1 MKAHALASLVIAASV
16 FAAARFDPEPATRTA
31 IAAAAV
37 PVGAVANR
45 APLQPGAFL
54 LLPLGAVKPKGWL
67 RGQLEIQAKG
77 LGGHLDEFWPDVG
90 ADSAWLGGQGEGW
103 ERGPYFLDGL
113 VPLAYQLDDPRLI
126 AKVKPWV
133 EWTLTHQRPDGAI
146 GPPNNTD
153 WWPNMIMLKVLTQY
167 QEATGDP
174 RVVPFMTRYFDHH
187 AARMDESPLKEW
199 AIYRWHDELL
209 SVLWLYNRTGDAR
222 LLDLARRLAK
232 QGFDWK
238 QQFAAFRYPGKV
250 SKADAK
256 LNTHVVNNAMALKMS
271 GLWWLVSGDPDD
283 RRAVDHQLAT
293 MDRHHLLPNGV
304 HSGDEH
310 YAGTSPSQG
319 TELCAVV
326 EGMFSVEHLL
336 AVLGDPAL
344 GDRLEK
350 MTYNALPGTFD
361 GDMWA
366 HQYDQQPNQ
375 VLCSL
380 RPRSWTSNG
389 PESNLFGLEP
399 NFGCCTANFHQGWPK
414 FVSSLWMATADGGL
428 VAAAY
433 GPSEVKTTVRG
444 DVAVTVTED
453 TEYPFRDR
461 VALVVRPSRA
471 AAFPLLL
478 RVPGW
483 AAGAE
488 IAVNGE
494 RQASVEPN
502 TFHRIERTWKAGDR
516 VTLRLPM
523 AVRASRWFNDSVA
536 LERGPLVY
544 SLRIGEDWR
553 KVTSGMKHPAPAP
566 AVDWEV
572 HPTSAWNYA
581 LAIDPDRA
589 ATAVAVAEKP
599 LGPVPFS
606 ANGAPVELRV
616 RGRLIESWTMVDG
629 SADVPPKSPV
639 NTTGPDQI
647 LTLVPYGSAKLRITA
662 FPVTAPTR

>member
-1 MKAHALASLVIAASV
+1 MKAHAISCLVVAVASV
-16 FAAARFDPEPATRTA
+16 VAGARFDAQPAVA
-31 IAAAAV
+31 PSAV
-37 PVGAVANR
+37 PTGALANR

-54 LLPLGAVKPKGWL
+54 LLPLGSVKPRGWL
-67 RGQLEIQAKG
+67 RGQLEIQANG

-90 ADSAWLGGQGEGW
+90 PDSAWLGGSGEGW

-113 VPLAYQLDDPRLI
+113 LPLAYLLDDQRLI
-126 AKVKPWV
+126 AKVKPWI
-133 EWTLTHQRPDGAI
+133 EWTLTHQRADGGI
-146 GPPNNTD
+146 GPPTNTD

-167 QEATGDP
+167 QEATADP
-174 RVVPFMTRYFDHH
+174 RVVPLLTRYFEHH
-187 AARMDESPLKEW
+187 AAQMDASPLKEW

-209 SVLWLYNRTGDAR
+209 TVLWLYNRTGDAK
-222 LLDLARRLAK
+222 LLGFARRLAK

-238 QQFAAFRYPGKV
+238 QQFADFRYTGKV
-250 SKADAK
+250 PRPEAK

-271 GLWWLVSGDPDD
+271 GLWWLVTGDPDD
-283 RRAVDHQLAT
+283 RRAVGHQLAT
-293 MDRHHLLPNGV
+293 LDRYHLLPNGV

-310 YAGTSPSQG
+310 YAGANPSQG

-336 AVLGDPAL
+336 AIVGDPAL

-380 RPRSWTSNG
+380 RPRSWTTNG

-399 NFGCCTANFHQGWPK
+399 NYGCCTSNFHQGWPK
-414 FVSSLWMATADGGL
+414 FVSSLWMATPDGGL
-428 VAAAY
+428 VAPAY
-433 GPSEVKTTVRG
+433 GPSEVRTTVRG
-444 DVAVTVTED
+444 NVAVTLTED

-461 VALVVRPSRA
+461 VSIVVSPARA
-471 AAFPLLL
+471 ATFPLLL
-478 RVPGW
+478 HVPAW
-483 AAGAE
+483 ATDAE
-488 IAVNGE
+488 IAVNGQ
-494 RQASVEPN
+494 RQASVKPN
-502 TFHRIERTWKAGDR
+502 TFHRIERSWKPGDR

-523 AVRASRWFNDSVA
+523 AVRATRWFNDSVA

-553 KVTSGMKHPAPAP
+553 KVTSGMKNPARPP

-572 HPTSAWNYA
+572 HPTTAWNYA
-581 LAIDPDRA
+581 LAIDPEKA
-589 ATAVAVAEKP
+589 AAAVTVTEKP
-599 LGPVPFS
+599 LGRVPFS
-606 ANGAPVELRV
+606 VQGAPVELQV
-616 RGRLIESWTMVDG
+616 PGRLLDGWAMVSG
-629 SADVPPKSPV
+629 SADAPPKSPV
-639 NTTGPDQI
+639 TATGPDEK

-662 FPVTAPTR
+662 FPVTSPTRP

>member
-1 MKAHALASLVIAASV
+1 VKAHAITCLVVGAGLFVAGG
-16 FAAARFDPEPATRTA
+16 RFDARPAGGSAVSTA
-31 IAAAAV
+31 
-37 PVGAVANR
+37 AVANR
-45 APLQPGAFL
+45 APLQPGAFQ
-54 LLPLGAVKPKGWL
+54 LLPLGAVKPRGWL
-67 RGQLEIQAKG
+67 RGQLEIQARG

-90 ADSAWLGGQGEGW
+90 PDSAWLGGQGEGW

-113 VPLAYQLDDPRLI
+113 LPLAYQLDDPRLI

-133 EWTLTHQRPDGAI
+133 EWTLTNQRPDGAI
-146 GPPNNTD
+146 GPPKNAD

-174 RVVPFMTRYFDHH
+174 RVVPFMTKYFAHH
-187 AARMDESPLKEW
+187 AAQMDASPLKEW

-209 SVLWLYNRTGDAR
+209 SVIWLYNRTGDAA
-222 LLDLARRLAK
+222 LLDFARRLAK

-238 QQFAAFRYPGKV
+238 SQFADFRYTGKV

-271 GLWWLVSGDPDD
+271 GVWWLVTGDPDD
-283 RRAVDHQLAT
+283 RRAVDRQLAT

-310 YAGTSPSQG
+310 YAGNNPSQG

-336 AVLGDPAL
+336 AVVGEPAL

-380 RPRSWTSNG
+380 RPRAWSSNG

-399 NFGCCTANFHQGWPK
+399 NFGCCTSNFHQGWPK
-414 FVSSLWMATADGGL
+414 FVSSLWMATPDGGL
-428 VAAAY
+428 AAAAY
-433 GPSEVKTTVRG
+433 GPNEVSTTVRG
-444 DVAVTVTED
+444 NVDVTLTED

-461 VALVVRPSRA
+461 IAIAVSPARA
-471 AAFPLLL
+471 AAFPLVL
-478 RVPGW
+478 RVPAW
-483 AAGAE
+483 AADAE
-488 IAVNGE
+488 IAVNGA
-494 RQASVEPN
+494 RQANVRPG

-523 AVRASRWFNDSVA
+523 AVRATRWFNDSVA

-553 KVTSGMKHPAPAP
+553 KVTDGMKHPARPP

-572 HPTSAWNYA
+572 HPTTAWNYA
-581 LAIDPDRA
+581 LAIDPAKA
-589 ATAVAVAEKP
+589 AAAVTVTEKP

-606 ANGAPVELRV
+606 PQGAPVELRV
-616 RGRLIESWTMVDG
+616 PGRPVEAWAMVDG
-629 SADVPPKSPV
+629 SADVPPRSPV
-639 NTTGPDQI
+639 DTTGPDQT

-662 FPVTAPTR
+662 FPVTAPARH

>member
-1 MKAHALASLVIAASV
+1 VVKAHALASLVVAAATV
-16 FAAARFDPEPATRTA
+16 AAVARFDARPALVAAPTR
-31 IAAAAV
+31 AV
-37 PVGAVANR
+37 VNR
-45 APLQPGAFL
+45 APLQAGAFQ

-77 LGGHLDEFWPDVG
+77 LGGHLDELWPDVG
-90 ADSAWLGGQGEGW
+90 KGSAWLGGSGEGW

-113 VPLAYQLDDPRLI
+113 LPLAYQLDDPRLL

-133 EWTLTHQRPDGAI
+133 EWTLANQRPDGAI
-146 GPPNNTD
+146 GPPKNAD

-174 RVVPFMTRYFDHH
+174 RVVPFMTRYFEHH

-222 LLDLARRLAK
+222 LLDFARRLAQ

-238 QQFAAFRYPGKV
+238 QQFASFRYTGKV
-250 SKADAK
+250 TKDDAR

-271 GLWWLVSGDPDD
+271 GVWWLVSGDPDD
-283 RRAVDHQLAT
+283 RRAASHQLAT

-310 YAGTSPSQG
+310 YAGNSPAQG

-336 AVLGDPAL
+336 AILGDPAL
-344 GDRLEK
+344 SDRLEK
-350 MTYNALPGTFD
+350 MTYNALPGALD

-414 FVSSLWMATADGGL
+414 FVSSLWMATGDGGV

-433 GPSEVKTTVRG
+433 GPSEVQTTIRG
-444 DVAVTVTED
+444 GVAVALLED

-461 VALVVRPSRA
+461 IAITVSPARPT
-471 AAFPLLL
+471 AFPLLL
-478 RVPGW
+478 HVPAW

-494 RQASVEPN
+494 RQGSVQPN
-502 TFHRIERTWKAGDR
+502 TFHRIERTWTADDR

-523 AVRASRWFNDSVA
+523 AVRATRWFNDSVA

-553 KVTSGMKHPAPAP
+553 KLTSGMKHPAPPP

-572 HPTSAWNYA
+572 HPTTPWNYA
-581 LAIDPDRA
+581 LAIDP
-589 ATAVAVAEKP
+589 ATASAAVTVAEKP

-606 ANGAPVELRV
+606 AKGAPVELRV
-616 RGRLIESWTMVDG
+616 KGRPVEGWTLVDG
-629 SADVPPKSPV
+629 SADVPPRSPV
-639 NTTGPDQI
+639 HTTGPDQT

-662 FPVTAPTR
+662 FPVTAPTRH